1 MRGDNANVQVRYG
14 DRILGAYTRAGTPGR
29 DVEHLADVRCRGVA
43 GAPEPRLP
51 GRGWASG
58 VRQSKQGSASLAVIQ
73 PSCSSWGISSLA
85 GIILSSRDTMA
96 PGSARA
102 VPRSPRGRRPPAPP
116 RRAPRL
122 PPASTAPRGGKR
134 SITGTLGSRSGGH
147 ARIML
152 PSEAAP
158 QEASCRDRHRP
169 AACWKECALTT
180 PIPILLRRDG
190 PVPQHEHRGQRLPLA
205 CLAPVKDPPRICKVP
220 MWAW

>member
-1 MRGDNANVQVRYG
+1 MSSTSPTSD
-14 DRILGAYTRAGTPGR
+14 AG
-29 DVEHLADVRCRGVA
+29 GVA

-73 PSCSSWGISSLA
+73 PSCSSSGISSLA

-96 PGSARA
+96 PASARA

-122 PPASTAPRGGKR
+122 PPASTATPGRQAEHHRHPRQQIRWSRTDNAPVRGDTARGELPR
-134 SITGTLGSRSGGH
+134 SS
-147 ARIML
+147 
-152 PSEAAP
+152 PS
-158 QEASCRDRHRP
+158 
-169 AACWKECALTT
+169 AACLKECALTT

-205 CLAPVKDPPRICKVP
+205 CLAPVKIPKDL
-220 MWAW
+220 